1 MQLPLSLLAVVL
13 LGATSTA
20 QKTGPNGKR
29 ICVGGAISCQYEKGR
44 CANICGDSFV
54 NGQGTPAFIDPNC
67 SCPEGQADNKYTGAA
82 CIDVEEGR
90 PKLPMKAEKINGN
103 MGEMSFGLSGGL
115 SAREG
120 WDMVQ
125 NGEE

>member
-1 MQLPLSLLAVVL
+1 MHLPHLSLGLLLL
-13 LGATSTA
+13 LGATA

-67 SCPEGQADNKYTGAA
+67 SCPEGQADNRYTGAA
-82 CIDVEEGR
+82 CIDVVRALGR
-90 PKLPMKAEKINGN
+90 QGC
-103 MGEMSFGLSGGL
+103 
-115 SAREG
+115 
-120 WDMVQ
+120 
-125 NGEE
+125 